1 MALTKKVYVD
11 NQTVIPAANLNAI
24 QDEVIANATAI
35 GGKAPVQHTHTK
47 SQITDFLDKKYSKDF
62 KGNLKDIEVIKLIGI
77 SRNTYYKYKNELT
90 KENLKK

>member
-35 GGKAPVQHTHTK
+35 EGKAPVQHTHTK
-47 SQITDFLDKKYSKDF
+47 
-62 KGNLKDIEVIKLIGI
+62 
-77 SRNTYYKYKNELT
+77 
-90 KENLKK
+90 